1 MEFAQRLKNVMEE
14 KSMTMYRL
22 SKETGVHQ
30 STISNWING
39 RSEPR
44 IEQLKKIAWA
54 LNVPVWELIE
64 PADPVKMYESDIEN
78 YSNKNL
84 APLVFPCDELRQHAV
99 NRVSLAVS
107 RLDDLGVKEIVD
119 FSEYIE
125 EKQKRKKDN
134 AGK

>member
-1 MEFAQRLKNVMEE
+1 MEFAQKLKNVMEKE
-14 KSMTMYRL
+14 SMTMYRL

-39 RSEPR
+39 HSEPR

-64 PADPVKMYESDIEN
+64 PTDPVKMYESDIEN

-84 APLVFPCDELRQHAV
+84 APLGFPCDEFRQHAI

-125 EKQKRKKDN
+125 EKQKKEKDN